1 MSLGSNKSVCLHIIQ
16 LMNNGSAMPVTLWAC
31 SFMGQTRLKPGGPDV
46 ALKPPDFRT
55 IKRIPGDGN
64 CLFRSFS
71 YIITGSDDQHMA
83 VHAAILKHMK
93 KKTVARRLLLFHLIE
108 YSCVKEYIRTK
119 NDKASVWG
127 TDIEILTLS
136 HLLQTPIHLYLTDR
150 TKWGRYSPRNV
161 DTALNDD
168 VTQMSMYLWHPPAHF
183 EVVRSIRK

>member
-46 ALKPPDFRT
+46 ALKPPDLRT

-93 KKTVARRLLLFHLIE
+93 KTVARRLLLFHLIE

-127 TDIEILTLS
+127 TDIEN
-136 HLLQTPIHLYLTDR
+136 LLCPIYYKFLYTFISDR